1 MMLSRTNIAIGAA
14 FAAIYIIW
22 GSTYLTL
29 ALGLQTLPPFLL
41 MGIRCLIGGTILY
54 GYAMVKGAA
63 TPSITMLAIA
73 AVCGLL
79 FFVGCHGVLAY
90 AQQSVPSGVAALLL
104 ATIPFWIVL
113 LQVFIPGGERPTA
126 VRAVLLVP
134 GIAGVAL
141 IAWQEISSQASAV
154 HLMDLILLL
163 GASFSWA
170 VGTVISERHSDKFAS
185 AGLAGL
191 ELLAGGVALAV
202 ISALSGEL
210 DTLQPARIS
219 AVSLGGLAYLILFGT
234 VIAFAAYTWLLKRIA
249 PSLVST
255 YTFVNPIIAV
265 ALGCTFLGESITTPI
280 LIGAAMIIVSVAGL
294 LLIQYKSTT
303 KDKTPYSHETQVSQR
318 RPRRSAT

>member
-1 MMLSRTNIAIGAA
+1 MMLSRTHITLGAA

-22 GSTYLTL
+22 GSTYLAL

-54 GYAMVKGAA
+54 AYARVRSSEAPSA
-63 TPSITMLAIA
+63 TMWGVA

-90 AQQSVPSGVAALLL
+90 AQQRVPSGVAALLL

-113 LQVFIPGGERPTA
+113 LQAFIPGGERPTGM
-126 VRAVLLVP
+126 RAALLVP

-141 IAWQEISSQASAV
+141 IAWQEISSGASAV
-154 HLMDLILLL
+154 HPVDLILLL

-170 VGTVISERHSDKFAS
+170 VGTVISERHSAKFAS
-185 AGLAGL
+185 AGLSGI

-210 DTLQPARIS
+210 EAVQPTRIS

-234 VIAFAAYTWLLKRIA
+234 VIAFAAYTWLLRRIS
-249 PSLVST
+249 PLLVAT
-255 YTFVNPIIAV
+255 YTFINPIIAV
-265 ALGCTFLGESITTPI
+265 AIGYTFLGESVTTPI
-280 LIGAAMIIVSVAGL
+280 LVGAAMIVVSVAGML
-294 LLIQYKSTT
+294 LLQYKSTR
-303 KDKTPYSHETQVSQR
+303 KDGTPHFRETAVSQR
-318 RPRRSAT
+318 RL

>member
-1 MMLSRTNIAIGAA
+1 MMLSRTHITFGAA

-22 GSTYLTL
+22 GSTYLAL

-54 GYAMVKGAA
+54 AYARVRGSEA
-63 TPSITMLAIA
+63 PSVTMWGIA

-90 AQQSVPSGVAALLL
+90 AQQRVPSGVAALLL

-113 LQVFIPGGERPTA
+113 LQAFNPGGERPTGM
-126 VRAVLLVP
+126 RAALLVP

-141 IAWQEISSQASAV
+141 IAWQEISSGASAV
-154 HLMDLILLL
+154 HPVDLILLL

-170 VGTVISERHSDKFAS
+170 VGTVISERHSAKFAS
-185 AGLAGL
+185 AGLAGI

-210 DTLQPARIS
+210 DTLQPTRIS

-234 VIAFAAYTWLLKRIA
+234 VIAFAAYMWLLKRIS
-249 PSLVST
+249 PSLVAT
-255 YTFVNPIIAV
+255 YTFVNPVIAV
-265 ALGCTFLGESITTPI
+265 TLGCTFLGESVTTPI
-280 LIGAAMIIVSVAGL
+280 LIGAAMIVVSVAGL
-294 LLIQYKSTT
+294 LLTQYKSTR
-303 KDKTPYSHETQVSQR
+303 KDKTPRSCETQLSHR
-318 RPRRSAT
+318 RL

>member
-1 MMLSRTNIAIGAA
+1 MLSRIHITFGAA

-22 GSTYLTL
+22 GSTYLAL

-54 GYAMVKGAA
+54 GYARVKGAEA
-63 TPSITMLAIA
+63 PSVTMWGIA

-90 AQQSVPSGVAALLL
+90 AQQRVSSGVAALLL
-104 ATIPFWIVL
+104 ATIPFCIVL

-126 VRAVLLVP
+126 MRAALLVP
-134 GIAGVAL
+134 GITGVAL
-141 IAWQEISSQASAV
+141 IAWQEISSRASAV
-154 HLMDLILLL
+154 HLVDLLLLL

-170 VGTVISERHSDKFAS
+170 VGTVISERHSAKFAS
-185 AGLAGL
+185 TGLAGI

-210 DTLQPARIS
+210 EAVQPTWIS

-234 VIAFAAYTWLLKRIA
+234 VIAFAAYTWLLKRVA
-249 PSLVST
+249 PSLVAT

-265 ALGCTFLGESITTPI
+265 VLGYAFLGESVTTPI
-280 LIGAAMIIVSVAGL
+280 LIGAAMIIVSVAGML
-294 LLIQYKSTT
+294 LLQYKSTR
-303 KDKTPYSHETQVSQR
+303 KDEMPHFCEAQVSPR
-318 RPRRSAT
+318 RP